1 MVPALL
7 SQPLNAADPSAAHH
21 LDSLHHQIERAG
33 EGSPGRGCSTEG
45 EDEAEERLCGH
56 VNGTKLFLTNLD
68 RQHGGPRSRTMT
80 KYFYPIHNGIERPL
94 TVDVRMPLSFI
105 KQFLSAMLRVVLS
118 KPFLFDFGLLV
129 LRVFTGTLLIHHGY
143 EKLANIE
150 NFADAFVRPL
160 HLPFPIVLSYIAAF
174 SEIVGSWLLILGLFT
189 RFGALAILGTI
200 SVAIYH
206 AIAINGFN
214 IYLLE
219 LLGLYFG
226 AAAAVLTAGPGRFA
240 LDELILRRFAPDLE
254 AQQSRLEASLVASA
268 GIDSDLSGVA

>member
-1 MVPALL
+1 M
-7 SQPLNAADPSAAHH
+7 
-21 LDSLHHQIERAG
+21 
-33 EGSPGRGCSTEG
+33 C
-45 EDEAEERLCGH
+45 
-56 VNGTKLFLTNLD
+56 
-68 RQHGGPRSRTMT
+68 
-80 KYFYPIHNGIERPL
+80 
-94 TVDVRMPLSFI
+94 LSFV
-105 KQFLSAMLRVVLS
+105 KPHVLLMLRVVLS
-118 KPFLFDFGLLV
+118 RPRLLDLGLLI

-174 SEIVGSWLLILGLFT
+174 SEIVGSWLLILGLLT

-219 LLGLYFG
+219 LLGLYF
-226 AAAAVLTAGPGRFA
+226 AASAAILTAGPGRFA
-240 LDELILRRFAPDLE
+240 LDELILRCFATDLE
-254 AQQSRLEASLVASA
+254 TKQHRLEASLAA
-268 GIDSDLSGVA
+268 NTKNETNLTGVA